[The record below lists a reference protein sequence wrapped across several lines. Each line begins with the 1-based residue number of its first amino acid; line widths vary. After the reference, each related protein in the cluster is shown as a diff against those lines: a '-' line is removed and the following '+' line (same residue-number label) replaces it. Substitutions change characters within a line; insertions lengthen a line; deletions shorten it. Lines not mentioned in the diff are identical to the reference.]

1 MSEISA
7 ILTPEDKLDLA
18 SWMIETLE
26 AQFVVDDNQPSISI
40 LSTLES
46 VKPVLLSAYPQLIF
60 IVSVRWTSLP
70 LYKRSMQIDGRGE
83 VHYIQQ
89 RFGGPA
95 FTWLPGN
102 VLRDQTP
109 PALSA
114 GFISDYPDYYV
125 RPGSIDSMRRPDSM
139 VSAFA
144 QISAWIRRAASG
156 HRTLWPSTSKAGPW
170 ISKSALSAVES
181 GSSQLANKELDAPTH
196 VA

>member
-1 MSEISA
+1 MSDISA
-7 ILTPEDKLDLA
+7 ILTQEDKLNLA

-26 AQFVVDDNQPSISI
+26 AQFVVDDNLPSVSI

-46 VKPVLLSAYPQLIF
+46 VKPTLLSAYPRLIF
-60 IVSVRWTSLP
+60 IVSPRWTSLP
-70 LYKRSMQIDGRGE
+70 LYKRSVHIDGQGE
-83 VHYIQQ
+83 VHHIQQ

-102 VLRDQTP
+102 VLREQTP

-114 GFISDYPDYYV
+114 GFIADYPDYYV
-125 RPGSIDSMRRPDSM
+125 RPGSIDSLRRPDSM

-144 QISAWIRRAASG
+144 QITAWIRRAASG
-156 HRTLWPSTSKAGPW
+156 HRTLWRSTSKVGPW

-181 GSSQLANKELDAPTH
+181 GSSQLANKALGVPTH